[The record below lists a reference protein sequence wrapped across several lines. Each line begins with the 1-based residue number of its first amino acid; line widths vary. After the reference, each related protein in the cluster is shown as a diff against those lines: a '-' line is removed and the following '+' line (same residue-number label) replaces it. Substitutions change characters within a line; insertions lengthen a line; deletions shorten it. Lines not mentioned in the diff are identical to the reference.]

1 MMRTFV
7 LPIVLIGYLGV
18 FPAHAEVRETPHLQF
33 VSTYIQQLG
42 ATEKIRNDAENE
54 LKADGA
60 AGLLPDCIRNMT
72 KYQLELS
79 TQISTLA
86 SMHLNPPFDGVTDQ
100 ITDFYKKKLDLY
112 KQFGQTCSALI
123 AGPKANVDYG
133 GSIEFCVG

>member
-33 VSTYIQQLG
+33 VSTYIEQLG
-42 ATEKIRNDAENE
+42 AIEKIRNDAENE

-60 AGLLPDCIRNMT
+60 VGRLPDCIRNMT

-79 TQISTLA
+79 AQISTLA
-86 SMHLNPPFDGVTDQ
+86 SMHLNPPFDGVIDQ
-100 ITDFYKKKLDLY
+100 ITDFTKRSSTSISNLGRRVLPSSPDQKVM
-112 KQFGQTCSALI
+112 LI
-123 AGPKANVDYG
+123 TEN
-133 GSIEFCVG
+133 